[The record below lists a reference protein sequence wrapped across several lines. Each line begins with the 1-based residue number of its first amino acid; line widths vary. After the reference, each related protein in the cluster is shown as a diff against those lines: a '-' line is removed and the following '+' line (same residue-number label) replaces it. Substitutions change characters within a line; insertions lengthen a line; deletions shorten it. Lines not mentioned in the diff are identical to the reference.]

1 MNFYDDQG
9 RQYLTPTEGNRTYAI
24 IVCIFASLGGIFFGY
39 DQGVTGG
46 VLVMESFLNDFCVG
60 WHGQTMTD
68 CTRATN
74 ELPQRWVDYTLW
86 YNMTYNIGCMVGAII
101 GGWIADKFGRRLT
114 IFQAGSLFCL
124 GTSWL
129 TFCPRQ
135 AHGSLLIA
143 RFIQGMGVGNSSFSL
158 PLFGAEMAPKE
169 LRGFLSGFMQ
179 MTVVTG
185 LLSANIVNQLIEN
198 HDRGWRITNGVAM
211 AAPIVVMLGIF
222 FVPES
227 PRWTYLHKG
236 KDAASA
242 VLKQLRQTRKIG
254 RELRAIGA
262 QIAREGQPGGYK
274 ELMEPSVLKR
284 VIIAMLLQVLQQG
297 TGINPVFT
305 YGGLIFKDVVGDG
318 ILSVLILS
326 IVNFVST
333 IPAMRWVDTYGRRQL
348 LLIGA
353 VGMVVGHLLSAILF
367 TIGCDGNTESAGCSK
382 SAGYAIIVATSFFV
396 FNFAISW
403 GPVCWIYPAEIFPL
417 NVRSMAVSLS
427 TMANWLMGV
436 VMTWV
441 VKLFPSLNINGVFFL
456 FSGTCVVSGV
466 FVYYMC
472 PETTGIMLEDIESLF
487 DGSARHKNSPK
498 EVQETPF
505 QSMQSYRTPADHN
518 TVPFSSHGSSR
529 TGHHTGSS

>member
-1 MNFYDDQG
+1 MVGVAMNFYDDQG
-9 RQYLTPTEGNRTYAI
+9 RQDLTPTEGNRTYAI

-46 VLVMESFLNDFCVG
+46 VLVMDSFLNDFCVG

-68 CTRATN
+68 CTRPTAQ
-74 ELPQRWVDYTLW
+74 LPQRWVDYTLW
-86 YNMTYNIGCMVGAII
+86 YNMTYNIGCMVGAIV

-124 GTSWL
+124 
-129 TFCPRQ
+129 
-135 AHGSLLIA
+135 
-143 RFIQGMGVGNSSFSL
+143 
-158 PLFGAEMAPKE
+158 EMAPKE

-198 HDRGWRITNGVAM
+198 HERGWRITNGVAM

-262 QIAREGQPGGYK
+262 QIAREGQQPSGYK
-274 ELMEPSVLKR
+274 NLMEPSVLKR

-326 IVNFVST
+326 IVNFFST

-353 VGMVVGHLLSAILF
+353 VGMVIGHLVSGILF
-367 TIGCDGNTESAGCSK
+367 TVGCDGDTESAGCTQ
-382 SAGYAIIVATSFFV
+382 SAGYAMIASTSFFV
-396 FNFAISW
+396 FNFAMSW

-427 TMANWLMGV
+427 TMSNWLMGV

-456 FSGTCVVSGV
+456 FSGTCVASGV

-472 PETTGIMLEDIESLF
+472 PETSGILLEDIETLF

-498 EVQETPF
+498 GVQETPF
-505 QSMQSYRTPADHN
+505 QSMQSYRLP
-518 TVPFSSHGSSR
+518 V
-529 TGHHTGSS
+529 

>member
-1 MNFYDDQG
+1 MVGVAMNFYDDQG
-9 RQYLTPTEGNRTYAI
+9 VVDLTPTEGNRTYAI

-68 CTRATN
+68 CTKSTS

-86 YNMTYNIGCMVGAII
+86 YNMTYNIGCMVGAIA

-114 IFQAGSLFCL
+114 IFQAGTLFCL
-124 GTSWL
+124 GTLWL
-129 TFCPRQ
+129 AFCPSQ
-135 AHGSLLIA
+135 AHGSLLVA
-143 RFIQGMGVGNSSFSL
+143 RVIQGMGVGNSSFSL

-185 LLSANIVNQLIEN
+185 LLTANIVNQLIEN
-198 HDRGWRITNGVAM
+198 HERGWRITNGVAM
-211 AAPIVVMLGIF
+211 VAPLVVMLGIF

-262 QIAREGQPGGYK
+262 QIAREGEPGGYK

-284 VIIAMLLQVLQQG
+284 VIIAMLLQVLQQA

-318 ILSVLILS
+318 IFSVLVLS

-333 IPAMRWVDTYGRRQL
+333 IPAMRWVDSYGRRQL
-348 LLIGA
+348 LLVGS
-353 VGMVVGHLLSAILF
+353 VGMVVGHLLSGIFF
-367 TIGCDGNTESAGCSK
+367 TIGCDGDTESSGCSK
-382 SAGYAIIVATSFFV
+382 GAGYAIIVGTSFFI

-466 FVYYMC
+466 FVFYLC
-472 PETTGIMLEDIESLF
+472 PETKGILLEDIESLF
-487 DGSARHKNSPK
+487 NRSARHKNNSPK

-505 QSMQSYRTPADHN
+505 QSMQSYRP
-518 TVPFSSHGSSR
+518 
-529 TGHHTGSS
+529 

>member
-1 MNFYDDQG
+1 MPS
-9 RQYLTPTEGNRTYAI
+9 LYA
-24 IVCIFASLGGIFFGY
+24 SSRH
-39 DQGVTGG
+39 
-46 VLVMESFLNDFCVG
+46 LVAYFLG
-60 WHGQTMTD
+60 WHGHTMKD
-68 CTRATN
+68 CTQSTT
-74 ELPQRWVDYTLW
+74 ELPQRWVDFTLW

-129 TFCPRQ
+129 AFSPRQ
-135 AHGSLLIA
+135 AHVSLLMA

-185 LLSANIVNQLIEN
+185 LLTANIVNQIIED
-198 HDRGWRITNGVAM
+198 HQRGWRITNGLAM
-211 AAPIVVMLGIF
+211 ASPIVVMLGIF

-236 KDAASA
+236 KDAAAA
-242 VLKQLRQTRKIG
+242 VLKQLRQTRQIK

-284 VIIAMLLQVLQQG
+284 LIIVILLQVLQQA

-305 YGGLIFKDVVGDG
+305 YGGLIFKDVLGNG

-326 IVNFVST
+326 IVNFIST
-333 IPAMRWVDTYGRRQL
+333 IPAMRWVDIYGRRQL

-353 VGMVVGHLLSAILF
+353 LGMITGHLVSAILF
-367 TIGCDGNTESAGCSK
+367 TIGCNSDTESAGCSQ

-396 FNFAISW
+396 FNFAMSW
-403 GPVCWIYPAEIFPL
+403 GPVCWIYPAELFPL
-417 NVRSMAVSLS
+417 NVRSMAVSFS

-441 VKLFPSLNINGVFFL
+441 VKLFPLLNINGVFFL
-456 FSGTCVVSGV
+456 FTGTCVMSGV

-472 PETTGIMLEDIESLF
+472 PETAGILLEDIESLF
-487 DGSARHKNSPK
+487 NGSACHKNSSK
-498 EVQETPF
+498 DADDTPF
-505 QSMQSYRTPADHN
+505 QYTQDDC
-518 TVPFSSHGSSR
+518 VLE
-529 TGHHTGSS
+529 